1 MVVGT
6 EHVLS
11 AFDLRAFLR
20 ETLAEVMIP
29 SAFVFL
35 DILPLTPNGKVDR
48 RQLPAPTFDMEDGT
62 EGESAGTDMERVIA
76 AIWCEVLQ
84 RERVPLEVNF
94 FDLGGDSLLMIQGF
108 GKLKEKVPIKLE
120 VVDLFRCPTVR
131 ALARHVEM
139 RTAAELGERGCRW
152 GARTSRRDRPAEAA
166 PRRSAPRRQ
175 QRT

>member
-48 RQLPAPTFDMEDGT
+48 RQLPAPTFDMEDGR
-62 EGESAGTDMERVIA
+62 RVSR
-76 AIWCEVLQ
+76 
-84 RERVPLEVNF
+84 RER
-94 FDLGGDSLLMIQGF
+94 
-108 GKLKEKVPIKLE
+108 
-120 VVDLFRCPTVR
+120 T
-131 ALARHVEM
+131 
-139 RTAAELGERGCRW
+139 W
-152 GARTSRRDRPAEAA
+152 
-166 PRRSAPRRQ
+166 SAS
-175 QRT
+175 